1 MRIRTV
7 NTCALLLLGL
17 ATSTAV
23 AQPNDDGIPL
33 SSDPAPT
40 RSSVASEPP
49 VLQYNLS
56 GPRVGATFGQ
66 DGSMRTQFGWHVEN
80 QAAPGSRGPWF
91 LVERIF
97 LIGGVE
103 QSQFIPSGTLIF
115 GVRTPSSAEFGI
127 GPSVTISQYGLTSAI
142 VLAAGHSANFG
153 GIRVPV
159 NVAVALSQRDKVTG
173 VRVTM
178 ITGWA
183 IKQPSE
189 PMATPYHNGLE
200 Q

>member
-1 MRIRTV
+1 MRYEVVRA
-7 NTCALLLLGL
+7 CALLLFGL
-17 ATSTAV
+17 TTSTAI
-23 AQPNDDGIPL
+23 AQPNDDDL
-33 SSDPAPT
+33 MSSDPRRAD
-40 RSSVASEPP
+40 SVITTDAP

-56 GPRVGATFGQ
+56 GPRVGVTFAQ
-66 DGSMRTQFGWHVEN
+66 DGVMRTQFGWHVEN

-97 LIGGVE
+97 LVGGVE

-127 GPSVTISQYGLTSAI
+127 GPSVTISQLGITSAI
-142 VLAAGHSANFG
+142 VLAAGHTANFG

-173 VRVTM
+173 VRVTV
-178 ITGWA
+178 ISGWA
-183 IKQPSE
+183 IKQSPA
-189 PMATPYHNGLE
+189 PVAPPYHNGLE